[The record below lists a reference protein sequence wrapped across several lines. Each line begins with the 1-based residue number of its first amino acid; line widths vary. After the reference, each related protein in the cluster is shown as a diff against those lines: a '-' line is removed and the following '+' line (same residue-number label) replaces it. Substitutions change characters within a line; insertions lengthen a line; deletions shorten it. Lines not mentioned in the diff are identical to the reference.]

1 MLLTGEGHE
10 STRSPESRRW
20 GEGRRRREGD
30 ARETERECAGRE
42 KMSLWLGCGLEAF
55 FLKRDMGA
63 PDSLQCLSGA
73 HGTAHSSCPVNHRTA
88 HRKKDF

>member
-1 MLLTGEGHE
+1 VPHCLQTERRREKDRGKERGVVLLTGEGHE

-55 FLKRDMGA
+55 F
-63 PDSLQCLSGA
+63 
-73 HGTAHSSCPVNHRTA
+73 
-88 HRKKDF
+88 

>member
-1 MLLTGEGHE
+1 VPHCLSNREQERKKVEGRRGGKCCSLEREGEGHE
-10 STRSPESRRW
+10 GTRSPESRRW

-55 FLKRDMGA
+55 F
-63 PDSLQCLSGA
+63 
-73 HGTAHSSCPVNHRTA
+73 
-88 HRKKDF
+88 